1 MELNKDTRN
10 LVQEGTILKCYD
22 TRYEVVVRIET
33 QHGATVGLR
42 NIETKQRIYGK
53 PLATCYGMEIEK
65 ATGYKHYMIEGVDK
79 NGEEW
84 MFYASDNHTEAV
96 QIYNG
101 IVLPSNYEKV
111 QLVGTNEDIDTYL
124 TAEVICTRPR

>member
-1 MELNKDTRN
+1 MELNIDTRH

-22 TRYEVVVRIET
+22 TRYKVEEVFEPQEVTKVCL
-33 QHGATVGLR
+33 Q
-42 NIETKQRIYGK
+42 NIETKQRSYGE
-53 PLATCYGMEIEK
+53 PLPSLYGMEIEK

-84 MFYASDNHTEAV
+84 LFFVSDNHTEAV

-101 IVLPSNYEKV
+101 IILPEPYVKV
-111 QLVGTNEDIDTYL
+111 QLAGTNEDVDTYL
-124 TAEVICTRPR
+124 TAEVICTRQC

>member
-22 TRYEVVVRIET
+22 TRYEVVVRIDS
-33 QHGATVGLR
+33 HNGATVCLQ
-42 NIETKQRIYGK
+42 NIETKRRTYGK

-84 MFYASDNHTEAV
+84 LFFVSDNHTEAT

-101 IVLPSNYEKV
+101 IILPEPYVKV
-111 QLVGTNEDIDTYL
+111 QLAGTNEDVDTYL
-124 TAEVICTRPR
+124 TAEVICTRQC